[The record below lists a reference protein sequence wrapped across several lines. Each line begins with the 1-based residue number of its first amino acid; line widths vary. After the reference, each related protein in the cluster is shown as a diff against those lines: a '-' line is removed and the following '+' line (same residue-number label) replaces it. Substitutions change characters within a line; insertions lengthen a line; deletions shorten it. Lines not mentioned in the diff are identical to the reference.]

1 MSNIEKIEEEMM
13 IECGLPDH
21 GIIMPKDKYDHAIDY
36 LTAHPEDIEAAWGNP
51 SDYEGKGGELFGF
64 VGPDWKSSNNPAF
77 HERLETGTCGCLQ
90 QIRAAFKA
98 GSDGTSGHME
108 MSHWPRLWQKIAD
121 DRSLPYDSG
130 KITVAD
136 LPVFAMWQREIDEK
150 RKQDGMMVL

>member
-1 MSNIEKIEEEMM
+1 MSQENLSDMT
-13 IECGLPDH
+13 PTH
-21 GIIMPKDKYDHAIDY
+21 GFILPKDKYDHAIDY
-36 LTAHPEDIEAAWGNP
+36 LTENPEDIHDAWSNP

-64 VGPDWKSSNNPAF
+64 VGPDWKSNKNPGM

-90 QIRAAFKA
+90 QIRQAFKA
-98 GSDGTSGHME
+98 GSDGTSGNME

-121 DRSLPYDSG
+121 DRSLPSDADDIG
-130 KITVAD
+130 IGD